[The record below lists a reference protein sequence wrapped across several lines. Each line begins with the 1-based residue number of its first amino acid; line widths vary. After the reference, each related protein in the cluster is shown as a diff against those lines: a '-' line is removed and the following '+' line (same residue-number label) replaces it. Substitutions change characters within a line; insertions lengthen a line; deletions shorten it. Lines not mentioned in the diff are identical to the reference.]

1 MFGVDTS
8 IMWES
13 PKIQNLFVTG
23 QSKMAHCTKKKKNLN
38 LGGTPQLMKMNHRVY
53 AKTKN
58 EKNCF

>member
-1 MFGVDTS
+1 
-8 IMWES
+8 
-13 PKIQNLFVTG
+13 
-23 QSKMAHCTKKKKNLN
+23 